1 MYTYRVGVARAP
13 PARPGP
19 VRPATRRRH
28 ARRPLVPAATISGD
42 IDAVLDLLLP
52 PPTCAPA
59 PIDTVANCL
68 NTVGAGALFVKFS
81 PSFVA
86 SRLYSLLINTT
97 GSSADS
103 VLKKI
108 L

>member
-1 MYTYRVGVARAP
+1 MYTYRAGVARAP

-19 VRPATRRRH
+19 
-28 ARRPLVPAATISGD
+28 ARDAASPPLVPAATISGD

-52 PPTCAPA
+52 PLTCAPA

-68 NTVGAGALFVKFS
+68 HTVGAGAFFVKFS

-97 GSSADS
+97 GSSPADS